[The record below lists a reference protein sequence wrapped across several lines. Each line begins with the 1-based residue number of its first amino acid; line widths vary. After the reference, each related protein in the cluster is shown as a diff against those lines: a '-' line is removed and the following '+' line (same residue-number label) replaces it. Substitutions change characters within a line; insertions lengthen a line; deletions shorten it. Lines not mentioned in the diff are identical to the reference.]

1 MHVEQ
6 RLKFGRRKCRAY
18 LGVRLQ
24 KLQERTLAAEGA
36 HGTLLHEAIGVLA
49 GEAFLRER
57 QQHLLGVN
65 QAAAAFQIL
74 QHSLRVHH
82 ELIDHPGQPR
92 QREVERDG
100 GVRPDHALHR
110 GMRDVALVP
119 KRHVLH
125 GRHRVAA
132 HDPGQ
137 GR

>member
-1 MHVEQ
+1 MEPRKRLPGLGGAEDPLEDSVYVAQVRMHVEQ

-82 ELIDHPGQPR
+82 EPIDHPGQPR
-92 QREVERDG
+92 
-100 GVRPDHALHR
+100 
-110 GMRDVALVP
+110 
-119 KRHVLH
+119 
-125 GRHRVAA
+125 
-132 HDPGQ
+132 
-137 GR
+137 